1 MMKKNIIIYG
11 YTTLG
16 SKIANILDDKGYK
29 VIIVSFDEDEL
40 KMAQK
45 DGFNINNSTL
55 LNDNELIA
63 LGIQNGIDS
72 LFCVSNSN
80 KNNLFVTLS
89 ARNLNKDLKI
99 ITTSKTKAESKKL
112 TIAGATKVLNP
123 NELGA
128 HRIYRH
134 MTKPLMLE
142 VLDEILF
149 SKSDLNIS
157 EIYIEKESILN
168 GTFFKDI
175 IIHKQYNILIIG
187 IMDKELGDKFIFN
200 TKGINHKID
209 EGDILVVI
217 GKTSDLEKFNKQ
229 VKGTISDA
237 V

>member
-1 MMKKNIIIYG
+1 MKKNIIIYG